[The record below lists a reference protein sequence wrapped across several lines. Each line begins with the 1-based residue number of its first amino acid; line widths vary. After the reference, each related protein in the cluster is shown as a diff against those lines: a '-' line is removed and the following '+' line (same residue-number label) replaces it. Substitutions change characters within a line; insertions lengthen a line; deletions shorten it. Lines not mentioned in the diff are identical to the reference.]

1 MGPSKIVPPWTNGT
15 LQWKQTKIGL
25 KITVSIGPN
34 LHEEIELNSTT
45 TDPLVLGGG
54 GGGGGRPKG
63 G

>member
-1 MGPSKIVPPWTNGT
+1 M
-15 LQWKQTKIGL
+15 
-25 KITVSIGPN
+25 SIGPN

-54 GGGGGRPKG
+54 GGGGGGRPKG